1 MAYLV
6 QRDSASK
13 PRLALPRSA
22 CDCHAHVFGAPG
34 DYPLTTPRD
43 YTPPPALVPQYLSM
57 LATVGL
63 ERAVIVQPSV
73 YGRDNRCTLDAVEA
87 IGLHRA
93 RAVVAVLPESTKA
106 DLTQLYARG
115 ARGVRF
121 MQVVEDRA
129 FAESLQTLADRLA
142 ELGMHI
148 QLYVRPSIWRQ
159 LLPILRPSG
168 VHVVL
173 DHIAHLT
180 ADAQAE
186 AENINALCAALDNGR
201 TWVKLS
207 QARGS
212 LTNHP
217 YRDTTPLAARIAA
230 HAPERCVWGT
240 DWPHPNSTGHMPD
253 DGELVDLIADWAP
266 EPGLRQRIL
275 VDNPAALYGFD
286 RTTRAPL
293 ER

>member
-1 MAYLV
+1 MSYLV

-13 PRLALPRSA
+13 PRLPLPHSA
-22 CDCHAHVFGAPG
+22 CDCHAHIFGAPG
-34 DYPLTTPRD
+34 DYPFTTPRD

-93 RAVVAVLPESTKA
+93 RAVVAVAPDATKSA
-106 DLTQLYARG
+106 LKQLHARG

-121 MQVVEDRA
+121 MQVKDDRA
-129 FAESLQTLADRLA
+129 FVESLETLADHLA
-142 ELGMHI
+142 ELGMHV

-159 LLPILRPSG
+159 LLPVLQSSG

-180 ADAQAE
+180 ADAEAE
-186 AENINALCAALDNGR
+186 AENIDALCAALDGGT

-207 QARGS
+207 QYRGS
-212 LTNHP
+212 LTGHP
-217 YRDTTPLAARIAA
+217 YRDTAPLAAKIAA
-230 HAPERCVWGT
+230 RAPERCLWGS
-240 DWPHPNSTGHMPD
+240 DWPHPNATGHMPD

-266 EPGLRQRIL
+266 DPVLQQRIL
-275 VDNPAALYGFD
+275 VDNPAQLYGFG
-286 RTTRAPL
+286 
-293 ER
+293 

>member
-1 MAYLV
+1 MTYLV

-13 PRLALPRSA
+13 PHLVLPKSA
-22 CDCHAHVFGAPG
+22 CDCHAHIFGMP
-34 DYPLTTPRD
+34 DSYPFTRERD
-43 YTPPPALVPQYLSM
+43 YTPPPALVPQYLAM

-73 YGRDNRCTLDAVEA
+73 YGYDNRCTLDAVET
-87 IGLHRA
+87 IGSDRA
-93 RAVVAVLPESTKA
+93 RAVVAVAPATTRVTLAE
-106 DLTQLYARG
+106 LHERG

-121 MQVVEDRA
+121 MSGGNDPA
-129 FAESLQTLADRLA
+129 FLDSLKTLAVHLA
-142 ELGMHI
+142 DLGMHI
-148 QLYVRPSIWRQ
+148 QLYVKPAIWRQ
-159 LLPILRPSG
+159 LLPVLQETD

-173 DHIAHLT
+173 DHMGHLT
-180 ADAQAE
+180 ADRDGE
-186 AENINALCAALDNGR
+186 AENIDALHAALDGGR

-207 QARGS
+207 QCRGS

-217 YRDTTPLAARIAA
+217 FRDTTPLAARIVA

-266 EPGLRQRIL
+266 DPALRHRIL
-275 VDNPAALYGFD
+275 VDNPAILYGFG
-286 RTTRAPL
+286 
-293 ER
+293 